1 MIWVSPCFG
10 FPFSFYISVFG
21 TPGYLPGIT
30 SDFMIVVTSV
40 WVYICYLLAGIT
52 AAVASAFKSSPMTE
66 SEEEHNVIPMF
77 NKIIPVT

>member
-10 FPFSFYISVFG
+10 FPFSLYIGVFAI
-21 TPGYLPGIT
+21 PGYLPGID

-52 AAVASAFKSSPMTE
+52 AALAPAFKSSPITE
-66 SEEEHNVIPMF
+66 AAEG
-77 NKIIPVT
+77 K